1 MAKGSRGGKRAGGG
15 GGLNPS
21 DILSTRSLMSERERF
36 QTEVDETM
44 EAFKNVYE
52 EYGLDVEDIQIAT
65 LAAKAQST
73 LAYYDGANI
82 AFNES
87 FFNKAKMEASYD
99 ACVKN
104 GFHPSKGNKTALEAV
119 ASHELGHA
127 LTDKIATK
135 MGVYSLSDAAT
146 RVVNEARK
154 QTKHRGVVKMASKI
168 SGYATQ
174 SNAEALAEA
183 FADVY
188 CNGKKARS
196 ESRAIVNVMKKY
208 L

>member
-15 GGLNPS
+15 GGLNPA
-21 DILSTRSLMSERERF
+21 DILSTRSLISERERF

-65 LAAKAQST
+65 LAAKAQGT

-119 ASHELGHA
+119 AAHELGHA
-127 LTDKIATK
+127 LTDKIAIK
-135 MGVYSLSDAAT
+135 MGASGLHEAAT
-146 RVVNEARK
+146 NVVNEARK
-154 QTKHRGVVKMASKI
+154 QTKHKCVVKMASKI

-196 ESRAIVNVMKKY
+196 ESRAIVNVMKNY